1 MHVCSQL
8 ISVKK
13 RQYLKEQLQLQT
25 CQLKPGQ
32 SRGKHCAF
40 EAADL
45 VEFLRVIGAFQMVQ
59 QQAKEMLQS
68 DLFKTTTILQAMM
81 RKINKQKRTNPS
93 AANPAGNVAPLRLVM
108 LLLPCTC
115 RVT

>member
-25 CQLKPGQ
+25 CQFKPGQ

-45 VEFLRVIGAFQMVQ
+45 VEFLRATGAFQMVQ

-93 AANPAGNVAPLRLVM
+93 AANPAGNAAPLRLVM